1 MAIASLDDYIAS
13 NRQEL
18 TWFKSATRTT
28 VASVPFTLFDLAGQ
42 PGAGT
47 LSPGNTANGVV
58 PTDATDGYPVINA
71 FSGSVGYLTRVTWDG
86 SVSGNISM
94 FDRLFVAGDYA
105 ERAETTTASDP
116 RVAARGPNSNYNGR
130 ELWVECVT
138 AHTGILS
145 VQINYLDQDGN
156 AGDTGVF
163 SLGTANILGRCTRI
177 PLATGD
183 TGIQSITRVRGT
195 VATVGT
201 FNVMIL
207 RPLWRGRV
215 AIANGA
221 YKDDMLATGM
231 PQVYTN
237 SALYFLVD
245 ADSTSSGTPQVRF
258 QIADK

>member
-1 MAIASLDDYIAS
+1 MSLASLDDYIAS
-13 NRQEL
+13 NRNEL
-18 TWFKSATRTT
+18 TWFKSAARTT
-28 VASVPFTLFDLAGQ
+28 VAAIPFTLFDLAGQ
-42 PGAGT
+42 PGAGV
-47 LSPGNTANGVV
+47 LSPGNTANGLV
-58 PTDATDGYPVINA
+58 PTDATDGYPQIPA
-71 FSGSVGYLTRVTWDG
+71 FSGSNGYLSRVTWDG

-94 FDRLFVAGDYA
+94 FDRLFVAGAYA
-105 ERAETTTASDP
+105 YNADTTLASQP
-116 RVAARGPNSNYNGR
+116 SIAARVPNLNYNGL

-138 AHTGILS
+138 AHTGTLS

-163 SLGTANILGRCTRI
+163 SLGTTNILGRCTRI

-183 TGIQSITRVRGT
+183 TGIQRIVRVRGT
-195 VATVGT
+195 VATAGT
-201 FNVMIL
+201 WNVMIL

-221 YKDDMLATGM
+221 YKDDMLATGL

>member
-13 NRQEL
+13 NRREY
-18 TWFKSATRTT
+18 TWYKSATRTT
-28 VASVPFTLFDLAGQ
+28 VAAIPFTLFDLAGQ

-47 LSPGNTANGVV
+47 LSPGNTANGLV
-58 PTDATDGYPVINA
+58 PTDATDGYPAINA
-71 FSGSVGYLTRVTWDG
+71 FSGSAGYLTRVTWDN
-86 SVSGNISM
+86 SVTCNISL
-94 FDRLFVAGDYA
+94 FDRIFVAGAYAYNADTTLASQPDY
-105 ERAETTTASDP
+105 SG
-116 RVAARGPNSNYNGR
+116 RVPNLNYNGL
-130 ELWVECVT
+130 ELWVEQVT
-138 AHTGILS
+138 ASNGTPSIE
-145 VQINYLDQDGN
+145 INYLDQDGN

-163 SLGTANILGRCTRI
+163 SLGSSQIVGRCTRI

-183 TGIQSITRVRGT
+183 TGIQQITRVRST
-195 VATVGT
+195 VAMAGT
-201 FNVMIL
+201 FNVMVL

-221 YKDDMLATGM
+221 YKDDMLATGL